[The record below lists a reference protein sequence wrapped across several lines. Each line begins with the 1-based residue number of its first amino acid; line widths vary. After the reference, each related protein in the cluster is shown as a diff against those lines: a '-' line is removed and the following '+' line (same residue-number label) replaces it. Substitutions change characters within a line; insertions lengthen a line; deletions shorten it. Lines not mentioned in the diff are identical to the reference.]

1 MEEKDKVQK
10 EEGKEHG
17 NSKFEQ
23 FFDGDRHDHKSIKK
37 VRTSFRVETATCVKL
52 AIAVF
57 AVYLCIR
64 YWPTLAK
71 FISGIGKA
79 AEPLLIGAIIAFL
92 VNILMRSLEQFYF
105 PKSNKKIVKLTRRA
119 VCMVIAFIL
128 LISIVVLIACL
139 ITPQLISCIEIIIA
153 EVPPLFGKAI
163 KWLQSTQ
170 LLPEDIMAELASIDW
185 KSNLMKIFDI
195 VSSGI
200 GSVFDIVVS
209 TVTSV
214 FSGIVTAI
222 VSLIFSIYL
231 LSGKEKIA
239 SQIIRFEK
247 CYIKLSGRRKFNH
260 IVATI
265 KDSFENF
272 IVGQC
277 KEALV
282 LGVLCT
288 LGMWIFGFPYA
299 TMIGALIGFT
309 ALIPVA
315 GAYIGGAVGAIMIL
329 TESPVKALL
338 FIVFLIVLQQ
348 IEGNLI
354 YPKVVGES
362 IGLPGFY
369 VLAAAT
375 IGGGVMGI
383 PGMLIGVP
391 LVAAIY
397 KLVGEDIAERLNAEN
412 PPPSPVEVVEPIAE
426 EPKAEIAPKPQKKAK
441 PNKKKK
447 KK

>member
-1 MEEKDKVQK
+1 MKEKDKVQT
-10 EEGKEHG
+10 EEGKDRG

-57 AVYLCIR
+57 AVYLSIR
-64 YWPTLAK
+64 YWPEVAK
-71 FISGIGKA
+71 FLGGILKA

-92 VNILMRSLEQFYF
+92 VNILMRSLEQLYF
-105 PKSNKKIVKLTRRA
+105 PKSNKKIVAVTRRA
-119 VCMVIAFIL
+119 VCMVLAFIL

-139 ITPQLISCIEIIIA
+139 ITPQLVSCIEIIIA
-153 EVPPLFGKAI
+153 EVPPMFNSVI
-163 KWLQSTQ
+163 KWLQSTKI
-170 LLPEDIMAELASIDW
+170 LPEDIMAELASIDW

-214 FSGIVTAI
+214 FSGVVTSI
-222 VSLIFSIYL
+222 VSLIFSVYL

-239 SQIIRFEK
+239 SQIVRFEK

-260 IVATI
+260 IVATL

-277 KEALV
+277 KEAIV

-288 LGMWIFGFPYA
+288 LGMWIFRFPYA

-315 GAYIGGAVGAIMIL
+315 GAYIGGAVGAVMIL

-391 LVAAIY
+391 LVAAVY
-397 KLVGEDIAERLNAEN
+397 KLVGEDIAERLEADNT
-412 PPPSPVEVVEPIAE
+412 PPAPVEVDEPIAE
-426 EPKAEIAPKPQKKAK
+426 EPQAEVVSKPQKKTK
-441 PNKKKK
+441 SKKKK
-447 KK
+447 NKK

>member
-10 EEGKEHG
+10 KG
-17 NSKFEQ
+17 SKSKNDFC
-23 FFDGDRHDHKSIKK
+23 
-37 VRTSFRVETATCVKL
+37 FRVETATCIKL

-64 YWPTLAK
+64 YWPQVAR
-71 FISGIGKA
+71 FIGGLLKA
-79 AEPLLIGAIIAFL
+79 AEPLIIGAIIAFL
-92 VNILMRSLEQFYF
+92 VNILMQSLERMFF
-105 PKSNKKIVKLTRRA
+105 PKSKKRAVAVIRRA
-119 VCMVIAFIL
+119 ICMLLAFIL
-128 LISIVVLIACL
+128 LIGIVGLIVWL
-139 ITPQLISCIEIIIA
+139 ITPQLVSCIEIIIA
-153 EVPPLFGKAI
+153 EVPPMFNRAV
-163 KWLQSTQ
+163 KWLQEADI
-170 LLPEDIMAELASIDW
+170 LPDDIMKELAGIDW

-214 FSGIVTAI
+214 FSGVVTAV
-222 VSLIFSIYL
+222 VSLIFSVYL

-247 CYIKLSGRRKFNH
+247 CYLKFSKGKRFNH
-260 IVATI
+260 VVQTF
-265 KDSFENF
+265 KESFESF

-277 KEALV
+277 KEAVV
-282 LGVLCT
+282 LGLLCT
-288 LGMWIFGFPYA
+288 LGMWIFRFPYA

-348 IEGNLI
+348 LEGNLI

-391 LVAAIY
+391 LVAAVY
-397 KLVGEDIAERLNAEN
+397 KLVGEDIEEKLAARSAASAPTSAEAYV
-412 PPPSPVEVVEPIAE
+412 PAVEEVKPEPAKAH
-426 EPKAEIAPKPQKKAK
+426 EPLKLSKT
-441 PNKKKK
+441 KKKK
-447 KK
+447 KKKK

>member
-139 ITPQLISCIEIIIA
+139 ITPQLVSCIEIIIA

-195 VSSGI
+195 VSTGI

-282 LGVLCT
+282 LGILCT

-412 PPPSPVEVVEPIAE
+412 PPPAPVEVTETIAE